1 MNNTRKRSS
10 MMVRLVA
17 VLAVTMMFTMCFVGG
32 TFAKYTSSA
41 TGTDRA
47 KVAKW
52 SFEVNDTEIATTQ
65 TFTFNLFDTIK
76 DSNGTDNEAD
86 MSFVD
91 GSIIAPGTQGSF
103 QIKLENLSEVN
114 ATYAIDYTVTNT
126 SNIPVQFSVDNGAH
140 WTDGLVDVPAT
151 NIAHTDGTATI
162 TVQWRWRFEADNVT
176 EGDNADT
183 NLGKDGTAT
192 LEVSAKVTAT
202 QVD

>member
-41 TGTDRA
+41 TGTDSTR
-47 KVAKW
+47 VAKW
-52 SFEVNDTEIATTQ
+52 AFKVGDTNIAENN
-65 TFTFNLFDTIK
+65 TFTFNLFESIK
-76 DSNGTDNEAD
+76 DSNVSDDESD
-86 MSFVD
+86 MSPVG

-103 QIKLENLSEVN
+103 ALVLTNESEVN

-126 SNIPVQFSVDNGAH
+126 SNIPVQFSVDGGAH
-140 WTDGLVDVPAT
+140 WTDELVDVPAT

-162 TVQWRWRFEADNVT
+162 NVQWRWAFD
-176 EGDNADT
+176 GDDTTDT
-183 NLGKDGTAT
+183 NLGKVGTAT

>member
-17 VLAVTMMFTMCFVGG
+17 VLAVVMMFTMCFIGG

-41 TGTDRA
+41 SGSDSAR
-47 KVAKW
+47 VAKW

-76 DSNGTDNEAD
+76 DSNGTDGETD
-86 MSFVD
+86 MSPVD

-103 QIKLENLSEVN
+103 QIKLVNLSEVN

-126 SNIPVQFSVDNGAH
+126 NSIPVKFSVDGGTN
-140 WTDGLVDVPAT
+140 WTEDLADVTAT
-151 NIAHTDGTATI
+151 NIAHTNGTATI
-162 TVQWRWRFEADNVT
+162 TVQWKWDFEGNNVR
-176 EGDNADT
+176 DT
-183 NLGKDGTAT
+183 ALGYT
-192 LEVSAKVTAT
+192 LSLIHI
-202 QVD
+202 